1 MRVILILLL
10 LALAA
15 CFKDLSSIDDTQIGS
30 LLSGDWQSL
39 LPEQL
44 QDTKD
49 QLIKLLTP
57 TPPTAPSHTMT
68 AHRHYRLARTEP

>member
-1 MRVILILLL
+1 MRVLLIFLL
-10 LALAA
+10 LALAL
-15 CFKDLSSIDDTQIGS
+15 CFKDLSSIDDTQLGP
-30 LLSGDWQSL
+30 LLSGDWQFL

-57 TPPTAPSHTMT
+57 TPPAAPSHTLA